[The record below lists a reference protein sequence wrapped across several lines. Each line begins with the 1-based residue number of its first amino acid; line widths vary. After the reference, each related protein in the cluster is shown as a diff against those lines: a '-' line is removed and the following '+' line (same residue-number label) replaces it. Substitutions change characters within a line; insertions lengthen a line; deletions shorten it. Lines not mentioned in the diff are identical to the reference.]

1 MWPLSP
7 CIKSVCWE
15 DCYKAG
21 WENSVSTSGL
31 CQAKDVDAKFKKPFV
46 IWVLPH
52 EGHDGSGAGRRCL
65 TSCGA
70 SAPRPA
76 AGPHLVEV
84 MRPVQSRDG
93 TKMPQ
98 TPWKVGSRSE
108 HCTGA
113 GDKQHCWVTPP
124 CSRAWGLH
132 VPPAPWCWSRGV
144 PAPGLGKVR
153 AKGGRKKKKYLNRYL
168 RDKEHKVPLAKGGV
182 CLAFTRGLLF
192 SGLQQW
198 LVTLPE
204 VLTSSF
210 LPGNPTFLSRR
221 EATAHV
227 LLKYLSSVYIFACKL
242 CQFLQGVKITPSLN
256 NWQIHQEFDTEQD
269 HLLQSPSYGVN
280 CHGI

>member
-21 WENSVSTSGL
+21 WENSLSTSGL

-46 IWVLPH
+46 IWALPH

-132 VPPAPWCWSRGV
+132 VPPAPWRWSRGV

-153 AKGGRKKKKYLNRYL
+153 AKGGRKKKKSIWIVISEIKNTKYLWPREASAWLSPEGYYF
-168 RDKEHKVPLAKGGV
+168 LA
-182 CLAFTRGLLF
+182 CS
-192 SGLQQW
+192 SGLSHS
-198 LVTLPE
+198 LRCLP
-204 VLTSSF
+204 LPSF
-210 LPGNPTFLSRR
+210 LAIQHF
-221 EATAHV
+221 
-227 LLKYLSSVYIFACKL
+227 
-242 CQFLQGVKITPSLN
+242 
-256 NWQIHQEFDTEQD
+256 
-269 HLLQSPSYGVN
+269 
-280 CHGI
+280 